1 MRSLF
6 GLMPSEEV
14 SIERRFKDTN
24 GLGLLIQAGSKGW
37 SIIYADHSS
46 EYMDSN
52 ETPENNFEK
61 AYRVATDAVGHL
73 TAY

>member
-1 MRSLF
+1 MRRFF

-14 SIERRFKDTN
+14 SIELRFKDMH

-37 SIIYADHSS
+37 SIIYADQSS
-46 EYMDSN
+46 EYMDVN
-52 ETPENNFEK
+52 ETPENNFET
-61 AYRVATDAVGHL
+61 AYRVATNAVGHL